1 MGRREGLVSNGGHSV
16 GGKGSLTDVLIFSRG
31 LGQMGSSTFEAAQII
46 SISEH
51 LKELYLEWSMGRREG
66 LVGSG
71 GHSVGGKWS
80 LGRADL

>member
-1 MGRREGLVSNGGHSV
+1 MA
-16 GGKGSLTDVLIFSRG
+16 DVLIFSRE

-46 SISEH
+46 SISER

-71 GHSVGGKWS
+71 GHSVGG
-80 LGRADL
+80 